1 MQRAHDK
8 HPPRPP
14 RSRRYEWAVL
24 SLLVAAL
31 VLALEWSGWLGGANR
46 LLQDALMSMQG
57 RAAERGG
64 VVIVAIDDKS
74 VAALGRWPWRRAFHA
89 ELLGNIDKDAP
100 LAIGMDLLLTEPDED
115 DPGDDAALAVALAR
129 SGKVVLPLMMQSR
142 NGVPVVV
149 EPIPALMDGAK
160 ALGHVHLAVDGD
172 GVARSVYLREGLA
185 GHMWDH
191 LAVAMRKVGGAVPG
205 AGDAASADARAADD
219 APPGMPTWLRSDR
232 MIVPFAGPPGHFPRF
247 SYVDVLD
254 GTVPPGTFK
263 GKYVLVGATAAGL
276 GDMYATPVS
285 TRARLMSGVEFSAN
299 VLDSLASGRGIA
311 PAPRWLGAA
320 INVGAVLLALT
331 AMAFIGPLPALLLTG
346 GLIIALP
353 AMAAAGTRL
362 GVQFAPAAGMVG
374 LAASYALWSWRNL
387 DAATRYLVDEFSRLR
402 SKGGTLTAR
411 AGDVHSGSFVARR
424 IAALRQAAQ
433 ELSNLHRLVS
443 DGMEALPDATLVCD
457 KAGTVLLANGAAARH
472 FRLTSGDKLRGEPV
486 ANLMADVLS
495 QTEGRPVVEAATFDR
510 PPGAMAIAARDGL
523 ERDLLVKQSPL
534 FSGDGQHVGWT
545 LSLVDVTE
553 IRQAQRQR
561 DHAMR
566 FLSHDMRAPLSS
578 ILTLLTLQAQSP
590 TAMSQQQLYER
601 IERHAKKALGL
612 SDDFM
617 QLVRAQSYNYR
628 FERHD
633 LVDVLLECVDDAW
646 EATRR
651 HRIRI
656 DMVPSSQEAFS
667 LIDREMVGR
676 AIGNLLGNA
685 LKFSPAESSITCAIE
700 PLPEAWAVLVRD
712 SGPGIADEL
721 KAQLF
726 QPFAR
731 GRETANVDGAG
742 LGLAFVKTVA
752 QRHGGKVLLESAPG
766 RGSAFRL
773 VLPRA

>member
-1 MQRAHDK
+1 MQRTNDK
-8 HPPRPP
+8 HAPRPL
-14 RSRRYEWAVL
+14 RSRWYEWAAL
-24 SLLVAAL
+24 SFGVAAL
-31 VLALEWSGWLGGANR
+31 VLALDGSAWLDGPNR

-57 RAAERGG
+57 RAADRGG

-74 VAALGRWPWRRAFHA
+74 VAALGRWPWRRSFHA
-89 ELLGNIDKDAP
+89 ELIGNIDKDAP
-100 LAIGMDLLLTEPDED
+100 LAIGMDVLLTEPEQDY
-115 DPGDDAALAVALAR
+115 PGDDAALAAALSR

-149 EPIPALMDGAK
+149 EPVPALMDGAK

-185 GHMWDH
+185 SHVWDH
-191 LAVAMRKVGGAVPG
+191 LAVAMRTVGGAAPEPRG
-205 AGDAASADARAADD
+205 AMSASAAED
-219 APPGMPTWLRSDR
+219 APPGMPTWLRSDK
-232 MIVPFAGPPGHFPRF
+232 MIVPFAGPPGHFPRV

-254 GTVPPGTFK
+254 GKVPPGTFK
-263 GKYVLVGATAAGL
+263 GKYVLIGATAAGL

-299 VLDSLASGRGIA
+299 VLDSLASGRSIA

-320 INVGAVLLALT
+320 INVGAVLLALA

-346 GLIIALP
+346 GLILALP
-353 AMAAAGTRL
+353 ALAAAGLRL
-362 GVQFAPAAGMVG
+362 GVQFAPVAGMVG

-402 SKGGTLTAR
+402 HKGGTLSVGTGEVR
-411 AGDVHSGSFVARR
+411 AGSFMARR

-433 ELSNLHRLVS
+433 ELRNLHRLVS

-472 FRLTSGDKLRGEPV
+472 FRLNSGDKLRGEPV

-495 QTEGRPVVEAATFDR
+495 HAEGRPVVEAATFDR
-510 PPGAMAIAARDGL
+510 PPGEMAVAARDGM

-534 FSGDGQHVGWT
+534 SSGDGEHIGWT

-578 ILTLLTLQAQSP
+578 ILTLLTLQGQNPGAL
-590 TAMSQQQLYER
+590 SQQQMYER

-646 EATRR
+646 EATRK

-656 DMVPSSQEAFS
+656 DMVPSTQEAFS

-700 PLPEAWAVLVRD
+700 PLPSGWAVLVQDR
-712 SGPGIADEL
+712 GPGIADDL
-721 KAQLF
+721 KAELF
-726 QPFAR
+726 QPFVR
-731 GRETANVDGAG
+731 GRATAHVDGAG

-752 QRHGGKVLLESAPG
+752 QRHGGKVLLESEAG

-773 VLPRA
+773 VLTRD